1 MRLVEDRDGM
11 FLEDARRRVGTLFED
26 KYQIEECV
34 GQGGM
39 SVVYRARHVQL
50 NKTVAVK
57 LLHSHLSEQ
66 GRAIGRFHQE
76 AQAISRLDHDG
87 FVRLYDYGATAEGV
101 QYLVLE
107 YLKGSWLSNHLKD
120 KGPFNPRA
128 TIDLMMQLC
137 QALSHAHA
145 RGIIHR
151 DLKPSNIAI
160 IDSEDGVPRTKIADF
175 GIAKVAGGDV
185 DKLNL
190 TQTGDVFGSP
200 PYMSPEQWQ
209 GKKPDGRSDIYALG
223 CVMFECLT
231 GDPPFIGTSYFET
244 MKAHLELE
252 VPKIP
257 HSHKDFTSY
266 DALEVVLAKM
276 LAKDPKDRFS
286 SVDELTGAFETLK
299 SQSPESIKNF
309 TKAHKIKKARRPKWW
324 RQPLEILIWIVV
336 IGTGTLIFDKLAD
349 TWKGHDEAGLR
360 MLNTLRYEDAYA
372 EFGKAAACAQKDMKA
387 DQIRNALEKQALV
400 AFILSDQT
408 RLAALQ
414 ERLSAYEEKTGEKD
428 DTADWSIAADLFGMT
443 ADVGFDVLYDRVYR
457 IANEKIAGD
466 DLVGASTFL
475 TKVLA
480 SLKGAYGADDVKVLE
495 PVTLLAR
502 ALVMQCQ
509 EAQPGSPERADLT
522 GRIAPV
528 AGEGLR
534 VARLAPRTP
543 ETPETKKAVPGAANT
558 EVPGARDEVAAG
570 AANTEVPGAGPKAAA
585 GAAKT
590 ESRYEDEVPLNEA
603 RCLLYTAYVA
613 AIRGDRNGAGEILAR
628 FEEILSARGI
638 KLDAYDLSIAG
649 DAYKTIGK
657 GELAAPRYEEAA
669 NLSRGR
675 KGSNAVL
682 RRTIKLM
689 VATCLEDLKKPAR
702 AEEFAEKHLVLASAE
717 ENPQPDVIAECRS
730 LLSWI
735 AAAED
740 KEDEAGHELEEAV
753 RVTQTTLPSRYWYR
767 SPVFQAAADN
777 YLRQGGS
784 INLVR
789 ATSVLQQK
797 LASIDCFKH
806 RRDYDYFRANDSLA
820 SALLAS
826 NREPEARARFS
837 IDVER
842 VLSTPV
848 SQMVQI
854 TPDFAPLAAR
864 CVVDAQVRT
873 RLVERVKASLD
884 AARARWTEHQDDTA
898 SKGLEARIFSDQL
911 VGYGLVAFE
920 LGQSKEGLASIEE
933 ALKLAES
940 GVLDSPQASK
950 VKSYHEFVLKEME
963 ASGAGKG
970 QGAVPGSRGKKA
982 METERGRD
990 SAAEAPG
997 RKTFDTNGGIE
1008 EKR

>member
-1 MRLVEDRDGM
+1 MRLVEERDPM
-11 FLEDARRRVGTLFED
+11 SLEDARRRVGTLFED

-66 GRAIGRFHQE
+66 GKAIGRFHQE

-87 FVRLYDYGATAEGV
+87 FVRLYDYGATADGV

-107 YLKGSWLSNHLKD
+107 YLTGSWLSNLLKE
-120 KGPFNPRA
+120 KGPLGPQA

-160 IDSEDGVPRTKIADF
+160 IDSADGIRRTKIADF
-175 GIAKVAGGDV
+175 GIAKVAGEDV

-209 GKKPDGRSDIYALG
+209 GKKLDGRSDIYSLG

-231 GDPPFIGTSYFET
+231 GDPPFMGTSYFET
-244 MKAHLELE
+244 MKAHLELD

-257 HSHKDFTSY
+257 RSHKDFANY

-299 SQSPESIKNF
+299 SQSADSIKDL
-309 TKAHKIKKARRPKWW
+309 TRAHKIKKARRPKWW
-324 RQPLEILIWIVV
+324 RQPLEILIWIGV

-400 AFILSDQT
+400 AFILGDQT
-408 RLAALQ
+408 RLSALQ
-414 ERLSAYEEKTGEKD
+414 ERLSAYEEKAGEKD
-428 DTADWSIAADLFGMT
+428 DAEDWSIATDVFGMT
-443 ADVGFDVLYDRVYR
+443 ANVGFDVLYDRVY
-457 IANEKIAGD
+457 KIATGKIASD
-466 DLVGASTFL
+466 DLEGATTFL
-475 TKVLA
+475 TKVIA
-480 SLKGAYGADDVKVLE
+480 SLKGAYGPDDVRVLE
-495 PVTLLAR
+495 PVTLLSR
-502 ALVMQCQ
+502 ALIMQCQ
-509 EAQPGSPERADLT
+509 EAPPGSPERAELT
-522 GRIAPV
+522 DSIAPV
-528 AGEGLR
+528 VEEGLR
-534 VARLAPRTP
+534 VARLAAH
-543 ETPETKKAVPGAANT
+543 AVEGGAASKDGDSNSKNSNSKDSKDDT
-558 EVPGARDEVAAG
+558 NSD
-570 AANTEVPGAGPKAAA
+570 NSKS
-585 GAAKT
+585 
-590 ESRYEDEVPLNEA
+590 ESRYEEAVPLNEA
-603 RCLLYTAYVA
+603 RCLLYSAYVA
-613 AIRGDRNGAGEILAR
+613 AIRGDRNGAGEILGR
-628 FEEILSARGI
+628 FEELQSKRGI

-657 GELAAPRYEEAA
+657 GEMAVQRYEEAA
-669 NLSRGR
+669 GLARERG
-675 KGSNAVL
+675 GSTSVL
-682 RRTIKLM
+682 QRTIKLM
-689 VATCLEDLKKPAR
+689 VATSLEDLKDPAK
-702 AEEFAEKHLVLASAE
+702 AEEFVEKHLVLASAE

-735 AAAED
+735 AAVED
-740 KEDEAGHELEEAV
+740 KGDEASHELEEAV
-753 RVTQTTLPSRYWYR
+753 RVTQTTLPSEHWYR
-767 SPVFQAAADN
+767 SPVFQSAAEG
-777 YLRQGGS
+777 YIHQGGS
-784 INLVR
+784 ISLVR
-789 ATSVLQQK
+789 ATSFLQQK
-797 LASIDCFKH
+797 VASVDCFKH
-806 RRDYDYFRANDSLA
+806 KRDYDYFRANDTLA
-820 SALLAS
+820 SALLA
-826 NREPEARARFS
+826 NDKEPEARARFS

-854 TPDFAPLAAR
+854 TPEFAPLAAR
-864 CVVDAQVRT
+864 CVADTQTRT
-873 RLVERVKASLD
+873 RLVERMEKSLD
-884 AARARWTEHQDDTA
+884 VARARWAEHQGDAA
-898 SKGLEARIFSDQL
+898 SEGLEARIYSDQL
-911 VGYGLVAFE
+911 VGYGLVAVE
-920 LGQSKEGLASIEE
+920 LGHQKEGLASIEE
-933 ALKLAES
+933 ALKLADS
-940 GVLDSPQASK
+940 GLLDSPQVSK
-950 VKSYHEFVLKEME
+950 IKSCHEFVLKEIGTT
-963 ASGAGKG
+963 GAGKG
-970 QGAVPGSRGKKA
+970 SHNASGGK
-982 METERGRD
+982 
-990 SAAEAPG
+990 
-997 RKTFDTNGGIE
+997 E

>member
-1 MRLVEDRDGM
+1 MTEEKSPPPEDIEHGLLEKEEKIRLVEDPM
-11 FLEDARRRVGTLFED
+11 SLEDARRRVGTLFEN
-26 KYQIEECV
+26 KYQIEDCV

-39 SVVYRARHVQL
+39 SVVYRARHLQL

-57 LLHSHLSEQ
+57 LLHSHLSGQ
-66 GRAIGRFHQE
+66 DKAIGRFHQE

-87 FVRLYDYGATAEGV
+87 FVRLHDYGATADGV

-107 YLKGSWLSNHLKD
+107 YLTGSWLSNFLKNE
-120 KGPFNPRA
+120 GPLSPQA

-160 IDSEDGVPRTKIADF
+160 IDSEDGARRTKIADF
-175 GIAKVAGGDV
+175 GIAKLAGEDV

-209 GKKPDGRSDIYALG
+209 GKKLDGRSDIYSLG

-231 GDPPFIGTSYFET
+231 GDPPFIGASYFET

-257 HSHKDFTSY
+257 RSHKDFANY
-266 DALEVVLAKM
+266 DALEIVLAKM
-276 LAKDPKDRFS
+276 LAKDPNERFS

-299 SQSPESIKNF
+299 SQSADSIKHL
-309 TKAHKIKKARRPKWW
+309 TRAHKIKKARSPKWW
-324 RQPLEILIWIVV
+324 RQPLEILIWIGV
-336 IGTGTLIFDKLAD
+336 IGTGILIFDRLAD

-360 MLNTLRYEDAYA
+360 MLNTLRYEDAFA
-372 EFGKAAACAQKDMKA
+372 EFGKAAACAQKEMKA

-414 ERLSAYEEKTGEKD
+414 ERLSAYEDRVGERD
-428 DTADWSIAADLFGMT
+428 DTADWSIATDLFGVT
-443 ADVGFDVLYDRVYR
+443 EDVGFDVLYDRVCR
-457 IANEKIAGD
+457 IANDKIAGD
-466 DLVGASTFL
+466 DLVGATTFL

-480 SLKGAYGADDVKVLE
+480 SLKGACGQDDIKLLE
-495 PVTLLAR
+495 PLTLLAR
-502 ALVMQCQ
+502 ALIMQCQ
-509 EAQPGSPERADLT
+509 DAPPGSPERADLT
-522 GRIAPV
+522 GRIVPV
-528 AGEGLR
+528 VDEGLR
-534 VARLAPRTP
+534 VARLALRLQGG
-543 ETPETKKAVPGAANT
+543 GAEKTAAIGGK
-558 EVPGARDEVAAG
+558 EAAG
-570 AANTEVPGAGPKAAA
+570 SGAE
-585 GAAKT
+585 KT

-613 AIRGDRNGAGEILAR
+613 AIRGDRNGAGEVLAR
-628 FEEILSARGI
+628 FEELRSARNI

-649 DAYKTIGK
+649 DAYKTIGN
-657 GELAAPRYEEAA
+657 GEFAVPRYEEAA
-669 NLSRGR
+669 NLARGR
-675 KGSNAVL
+675 KGSKAVL

-689 VATCLEDLKKPAR
+689 VATCLEDLKSPAR

-735 AAAED
+735 ANVED
-740 KEDEAGHELEEAV
+740 KKDEAAHELEEAV
-753 RVTQTTLPSRYWYR
+753 RVTQTTLPSKYWYR
-767 SPVFQAAADN
+767 SPVFQEAADS

-784 INLVR
+784 VSLVR
-789 ATSVLQQK
+789 ATAVLQQK

-806 RRDYDYFRANDSLA
+806 KRDFDYFRANDSLA
-820 SALLAS
+820 SALLAD
-826 NREPEARARFS
+826 NKEAEARARFS
-837 IDVER
+837 IDVDR

-848 SQMVQI
+848 SQMVRI

-864 CVVDAQVRT
+864 CVIDPRVRA
-873 RLVERVKASLD
+873 RLVERLRVSLD
-884 AARARWTEHQDDTA
+884 AARARWTEHHDDTA
-898 SKGLEARIFSDQL
+898 SKGLEARIYSDQL
-911 VGYGLVAFE
+911 VAYGLVAVE
-920 LGQSKEGLASIEE
+920 LGEPKEGLASIEQALE
-933 ALKLAES
+933 LAQSGLLDSQQVSKIKSCREFALK
-940 GVLDSPQASK
+940 Q
-950 VKSYHEFVLKEME
+950 ME
-963 ASGAGKG
+963 ASGASKR
-970 QGAVPGSRGKKA
+970 QGAFSGSPGKEAYKTGRG
-982 METERGRD
+982 
-990 SAAEAPG
+990 
-997 RKTFDTNGGIE
+997 GGSSD
-1008 EKR
+1008 

>member
-1 MRLVEDRDGM
+1 MTDQKSPSPEDKEQGLLEKEEKMRLVEDRDPM
-11 FLEDARRRVGTLFED
+11 ALEDARRRVGTLFED

-66 GRAIGRFHQE
+66 SKAIGRFHQE

-87 FVRLYDYGATAEGV
+87 FVRLYDYGATADGV

-107 YLKGSWLSNHLKD
+107 YLTGSWLSNLLKD
-120 KGPFNPRA
+120 KGPLGPQA

-145 RGIIHR
+145 RGIVHR

-160 IDSEDGVPRTKIADF
+160 IDSADGTRRTKIADF
-175 GIAKVAGGDV
+175 GIARVAGEDV

-209 GKKPDGRSDIYALG
+209 GKKPDGRSDIYSLG

-231 GDPPFIGTSYFET
+231 GDPPFMGTSYFET
-244 MKAHLELE
+244 MKAHLELD

-257 HSHKDFTSY
+257 RSHKDFANY

-299 SQSPESIKNF
+299 SQSADSIKDL
-309 TKAHKIKKARRPKWW
+309 TRAHRIKKARRPKWW
-324 RQPLEILIWIVV
+324 RQPLEILIWIGV

-400 AFILSDQT
+400 AFILDDQT
-408 RLAALQ
+408 RLSALQ
-414 ERLSAYEEKTGEKD
+414 ERLSAYEAKAGEKD
-428 DTADWSIAADLFGMT
+428 DTEDWSIATDVFGMT
-443 ADVGFDVLYDRVYR
+443 ANVGFDVLYDRVYR
-457 IANEKIAGD
+457 IATGKIASD
-466 DLVGASTFL
+466 DLEGATTFL
-475 TKVLA
+475 TKVIA
-480 SLKGAYGADDVKVLE
+480 SLKGAYGQDDVRVLE

-502 ALVMQCQ
+502 ALIMQCQ
-509 EAQPGSPERADLT
+509 EAPPGSPERAELT
-522 GRIAPV
+522 DSIAPV
-528 AGEGLR
+528 TEEGLR
-534 VARLAPRTP
+534 VARLAAH
-543 ETPETKKAVPGAANT
+543 AVEG
-558 EVPGARDEVAAG
+558 VAASKDDDSKSYDSKSDTSKSDSLKSG
-570 AANTEVPGAGPKAAA
+570 DSNSTDSKADDTRFDNS
-585 GAAKT
+585 KS
-590 ESRYEDEVPLNEA
+590 ESRYEEEVPLNEV

-613 AIRGDRNGAGEILAR
+613 AIRGDRNGAGEILGR
-628 FEEILSARGI
+628 FEELQSKRGI

-657 GELAAPRYEEAA
+657 GDVAVQRYEEAA
-669 NLSRGR
+669 GLARERG
-675 KGSNAVL
+675 GSTSVL
-682 RRTIKLM
+682 QRTIKLM
-689 VATCLEDLKKPAR
+689 VATSLEDLKDPAK
-702 AEEFAEKHLVLASAE
+702 AEEFVEKHLVLASAE
-717 ENPQPDVIAECRS
+717 GNPQPDVIAECHS

-735 AAAED
+735 AAVEG
-740 KEDEAGHELEEAV
+740 KGDEASHELEEAV
-753 RVTQTTLPSRYWYR
+753 RVTQTTLPSEHWYR
-767 SPVFQAAADN
+767 SPVFQSAAEG
-777 YLRQGGS
+777 YIHQGVS
-784 INLVR
+784 ISLVR
-789 ATSVLQQK
+789 ATSFLQQK
-797 LASIDCFKH
+797 VASVDCFKH
-806 RRDYDYFRANDSLA
+806 KRDYDYFRANDTLA
-820 SALLAS
+820 SALIA
-826 NREPEARARFS
+826 NDKEPEARARFS

-854 TPDFAPLAAR
+854 TPEFAPLSAR
-864 CVVDAQVRT
+864 CVVDTQTRT
-873 RLVERVKASLD
+873 RLVERIGKSLD
-884 AARARWTEHQDDTA
+884 VARARWTEHQDDVA

-911 VGYGLVAFE
+911 VGYGLVAVE
-920 LGQSKEGLASIEE
+920 LGHRKEGLASIEE
-933 ALKLAES
+933 ALRLADS
-940 GVLDSPQASK
+940 GLLDSPQVAK
-950 VKSYHEFVLKEME
+950 IKSCHEFVLKEME
-963 ASGAGKG
+963 MGTSGAGKG
-970 QGAVPGSRGKKA
+970 SRNASGGK
-982 METERGRD
+982 
-990 SAAEAPG
+990 
-997 RKTFDTNGGIE
+997 E